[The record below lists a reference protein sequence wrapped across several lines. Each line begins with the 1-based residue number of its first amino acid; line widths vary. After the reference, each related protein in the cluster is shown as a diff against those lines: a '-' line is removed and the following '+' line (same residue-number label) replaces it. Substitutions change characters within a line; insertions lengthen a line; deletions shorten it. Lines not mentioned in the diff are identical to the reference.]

1 MNAKT
6 ITAKTDKMQKRI
18 DEFEASLRELCYE
31 AMALKEDLAEAEP
44 DNNTAE
50 VDGEP
55 VYTGNA
61 KRFAHMEHYLDKFI
75 VDYFGCYN
83 APDGF

>member
-18 DEFEASLRELCYE
+18 DEFEANLRELCYE
-31 AMALKEDLAEAEP
+31 AMALKEDLAEDDPEA
-44 DNNTAE
+44 NTSHI
-50 VDGEP
+50 DGRWA
-55 VYTGNA
+55 YSGDA
-61 KRFAHMEHYLDKFI
+61 MRFLHMEHYLDKFI
-75 VDYFGCYN
+75 VDYFGGYN